1 MKLEWTEI
9 AGLRWISGKFNEL
22 SGPGA
27 GYIITVFMEVCGTAR
42 IRSGFRLV
50 YKPGGA
56 RKIEQLGDYD
66 LLCQAKDAA
75 ETHDTVS

>member
-27 GYIITVFMEVCGTAR
+27 GYIITVFMEVCGTHALT
-42 IRSGFRLV
+42 GFRLV
-50 YKPGGA
+50 YKPGGP